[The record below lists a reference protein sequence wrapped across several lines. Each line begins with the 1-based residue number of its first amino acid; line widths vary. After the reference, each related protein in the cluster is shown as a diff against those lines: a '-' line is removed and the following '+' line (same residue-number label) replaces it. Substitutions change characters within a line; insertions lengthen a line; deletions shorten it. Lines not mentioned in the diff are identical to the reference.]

1 MNIFVTEYKLKCCSK
16 AGIRVQAKE
25 NGGNGGKTVFKENR
39 VKNVPKLSKWFLRWK
54 QLWVQ
59 SKR

>member
-39 VKNVPKLSKWFLRWK
+39 VKNVPKLSK
-54 QLWVQ
+54 
-59 SKR
+59 